1 MTVQALYDEF
11 QKKCALDPE
20 LRALKQKI
28 ESGSADFNDTAAY
41 SQRVSKLLG
50 KTLSKHIDSIPA
62 SQREKIC
69 KWLLQEQYKDTN
81 SICEVVQM
89 ALDEA
94 QGIHLKPVKPK
105 FPAERVEQVAHA
117 LEDPTVKPEVIQ
129 RRANAP
135 VANVSMS
142 FHDDYIKE
150 NAKIRAKL
158 GMKPTITRYGSGC
171 CSWCSAVAGK
181 YRFGDQPKDIFRRH
195 DNCDCTII
203 YDNQVLRGR
212 ETSSGRSKTWEEVDP
227 KSVEALG
234 FTPTVHTQEQA
245 KKLQEIMM
253 NGLTEPGQGSIIE
266 DRRTGIILNTNLY
279 HGEVIFR
286 KITDERIKHIAPLE
300 IDSLSRESN
309 QQLTKGCKD
318 ILDYMRN
325 ETLGREGAIVFD
337 MNMSEIDRYM
347 SERVASSVPAKT
359 YTESCIVLHNHPSDT
374 LLSDDDLFQ
383 FYEHDEY
390 KILGAV
396 GHNGSTYFVE
406 KTNEYDAF
414 GFWDFMEECK
424 LDFPSKMSSIDRVKY
439 VEKVMKGANEYGV
452 RVYTSIYPQGD

>member
-105 FPAERVEQVAHA
+105 FPAERVQQVAHA

-181 YRFGDQPKDIFRRH
+181 YRFGEQPKDVFRRH

-234 FTPTVHTQEQA
+234 FAPTVNSPEQA
-245 KKLQEIMM
+245 KKLQEKALEQ
-253 NGLTEPGQGSIIE
+253 LTKPGQGDIINSADNIELFGGLFTDTQKQALNEALKPIPHKLLNQLANYVSNISIIE
-266 DRRTGIILNTNLY
+266 GRGYSSYQEISRQIILDKEKGAAHIVHELGHAFGDMRGLYENEKFLKIVSNDLNLDNWGEVLPFKHPHKDDVIYILSPSGTSKFIIPYQGRIYGDMTDWDSPIEPNQLKEYISVGFDAFFNKPDVLLKKDPALY
-279 HGEVIFR
+279 HY
-286 KITDERIKHIAPLE
+286 L
-300 IDSLSRESN
+300 
-309 QQLTKGCKD
+309 
-318 ILDYMRN
+318 
-325 ETLGREGAIVFD
+325 
-337 MNMSEIDRYM
+337 
-347 SERVASSVPAKT
+347 
-359 YTESCIVLHNHPSDT
+359 
-374 LLSDDDLFQ
+374 
-383 FYEHDEY
+383 
-390 KILGAV
+390 
-396 GHNGSTYFVE
+396 
-406 KTNEYDAF
+406 
-414 GFWDFMEECK
+414 EEC
-424 LDFPSKMSSIDRVKY
+424 MHEYID
-439 VEKVMKGANEYGV
+439 
-452 RVYTSIYPQGD
+452 